1 MNSNT
6 TTKDSSKTKPT
17 RSFFRDLTCK
27 QLLFACVYAVV
38 TSVVGVSLMSVLYDV
53 KVNFTYALILTAW
66 FFLTIILFLYIKH
79 NSKE

>member
-6 TTKDSSKTKPT
+6 TTKDSSKTKPK

-79 NSKE
+79 NSKK